1 MTQMGLGRVLINHP
15 DSVASSVKA
24 ARWRVLRCS
33 VFGTFVN
40 YNKRE
45 TPSTRDLQKPYTSGF
60 SESARQVCFG
70 SRGPHA
76 HSYSLGNR
84 RDVRSRTICAVLQ
97 PCGSVRKREPEASLW
112 TGASTGPALP
122 NVSGFS

>member
-1 MTQMGLGRVLINHP
+1 MVIDDYDTDAPWTLINHHN
-15 DSVASSVKA
+15 SVASSAKA

-33 VFGTFVN
+33 VFGTFIN

-45 TPSTRDLQKPYTSGF
+45 TPNTGDLQKQHTSGF

-76 HSYSLGNR
+76 HSYGLGNR
-84 RDVRSRTICAVLQ
+84 RDVRSRAICAALQ
-97 PCGSVRKREPEASLW
+97 RCGGLRKTEPEAGL
-112 TGASTGPALP
+112 
-122 NVSGFS
+122 